1 MAKTA
6 NDFRSELVR
15 LLTEGEKLGFVA
27 VDINAGQLH
36 RVVGHYPGKDH
47 RMPVCCGVMRST
59 MTPADEIVVQPV
71 RGKGPRLT
79 VRYRLP
85 RPTAK

>member
-6 NDFRSELVR
+6 NDFRNELVR
-15 LLTEGEKLGFVA
+15 LLTEGEKLRFVA
-27 VDINAGQLH
+27 VDINAGQIH
-36 RVVGHYPGKDH
+36 RSVGGYPGTDH
-47 RMPVCCGVMRST
+47 RMPVCCDVMRST
-59 MTPADEIVVQPV
+59 MTPEDEIVVQPA

-85 RPTAK
+85 RPTVK